1 MATRVYAVVVAV
13 VVCVI
18 VAQRMFLDA
27 RVCGK
32 GSNFNS
38 LNSERRMELLT
49 NGMETIRVIVVGCEV
64 IVVSVVQNAF
74 PSHWTVV

>member
-1 MATRVYAVVVAV
+1 
-13 VVCVI
+13 
-18 VAQRMFLDA
+18 
-27 RVCGK
+27 
-32 GSNFNS
+32 
-38 LNSERRMELLT
+38 MELLT